1 MEAAFALVGVALG
14 ALLAPALDWA
24 RQSKRAREERRREL
38 LEATA
43 GFVAASGDTLQA
55 EWGTGSD
62 QDAWKSGVGFRANAA
77 RWRLALLAPDAVA
90 DAAHAFAEATDTLGK
105 RIQAVGSWDGP
116 QITAEYDAWKK
127 AEDNLIKAARGHLGG
142 T

>member
-1 MEAAFALVGVALG
+1 MEAAIGLVGVALG

-24 RQSKRAREERRREL
+24 RQSRRAREERRREL

-43 GFVAASGDTLQA
+43 EFVATSGDTLSA

-77 RWRLALLAPDAVA
+77 RWRLALLAPEAVA
-90 DAAHAFAEATDTLGK
+90 DAAHVFAEATDTLGK
-105 RIQAVGSWDGP
+105 RIQAAGGWDGS
-116 QITAEYDAWKK
+116 QIAAEYDAWKQ
-127 AEDNLIKAARGHLGG
+127 AELELIDAARGHLGG